1 MEKIE
6 IKYDN
11 TLAEIE
17 TGYKL
22 FLKKYTLR
30 RSIIFTVV
38 YFIAALIGIDFVI
51 HDQTSMPG
59 YILIVIG
66 IGMIIS
72 TWGKPVV
79 ARKKLIKTLQS
90 FGEEK
95 YTASF
100 SEKVI
105 EIDTEILPDEELE
118 TVAITPQG
126 VMTVDRDVEIP
137 PEQEIKHEKTK
148 IELNSNRVD
157 SMETGEMFLL
167 FLNRSYIYIF
177 PKRCLTE
184 EQSKALHDYFED
196 KNI

>member
-38 YFIAALIGIDFVI
+38 YFIAAVIGIDFVI
-51 HDQTSMPG
+51 RDHTSMPG

-66 IGMIIS
+66 FGMIIS

-79 ARKKLIKTLQS
+79 ARKKLVKTLQS

-95 YTASF
+95 YTAAF
-100 SEKVI
+100 SEKMI

-126 VMTVDRDVEIP
+126 VMTVDKDVEIP

-157 SMETGEMFLL
+157 SMETNEMFLL

-184 EQSKALHDYFED
+184 EQSKAIHDYFED

>member
-22 FLKKYTLR
+22 FLKKYTLK

-51 HDQTSMPG
+51 HDHTSMPG

-66 IGMIIS
+66 LGMIVS

-79 ARKKLIKTLQS
+79 ARKKLVKTLQS

-118 TVAITPQG
+118 TVAVTPQG
-126 VMTVDRDVEIP
+126 VMTVDKDVEIP

-157 SMETGEMFLL
+157 SMETNEMFLL